1 MPILIQRGYVND
13 RVLKVAYVLFSIPEI
28 LGYSKNSFRSHSI
41 DLLYLSRIFI
51 YLFVLFSK
59 FKKSLQVLYI
69 LKEFLRIIYILINLQ
84 FVINCKEAS
93 YETTDISYMR
103 IIRN

>member
-41 DLLYLSRIFI
+41 DLLYFSRIFI
-51 YLFVLFSK
+51 YLFVCRLSFLENY
-59 FKKSLQVLYI
+59 FQN
-69 LKEFLRIIYILINLQ
+69 LKNRYK
-84 FVINCKEAS
+84 CYTS
-93 YETTDISYMR
+93 
-103 IIRN
+103 